1 VAEIFNKIN
10 RDYDF
15 AINPKRRVF
24 ASRLKP
30 QSRASLKPV
39 LANCRGI

>member
-10 RDYDF
+10 RDYDL
-15 AINPKRRVF
+15 ANNPKRRVF
-24 ASRLKP
+24 AARLNP
-30 QSRASLKPV
+30 QPRASLKPV